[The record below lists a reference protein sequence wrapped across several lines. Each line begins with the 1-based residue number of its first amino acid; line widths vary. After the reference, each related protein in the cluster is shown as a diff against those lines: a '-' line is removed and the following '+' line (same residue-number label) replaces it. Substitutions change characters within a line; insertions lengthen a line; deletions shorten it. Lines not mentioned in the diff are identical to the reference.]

1 MIDFSNIFYEVALIL
16 AIATGVAFLAL
27 RLRQPLIIAFI
38 IVGIL
43 IGPAGINLVNA
54 SESLELF
61 AELGIAL
68 LLFVVGLKLDPHEIQ
83 AVGPVAL
90 TTGIGQ
96 IIITGSLG
104 YVIAIALGLN
114 SISAFYV
121 GIALTFSSTI
131 IIVKLLSDR
140 REIDA
145 LHGRIAL
152 GILIVQDIVVV
163 LVMIALSAFTE
174 SANQALGKE
183 LLIVLLKGSIFLAFV
198 ALVTRYL
205 FPKLLPA
212 LAQSTELL
220 LIFAISWAVALA
232 AVGDGLGFSQEVGA
246 FLAGVSLASTPYRTD
261 LGARLV
267 SLRDFLLLFFF
278 INLGVHIDVTNLG
291 SEILPA
297 LILSAFVLIGKPL
310 MVMILVG
317 LMGYHKYTSVITSL
331 SLGQISE
338 FSLILATLGV
348 SLGQINQE
356 TLGLITLIG
365 IITMAVSTYMIID
378 SHHLY
383 DFLSPYLSWINCL
396 NSTFKKQQDELSLF
410 NHTQVDIIV
419 FGLGRYGG
427 NLLQYLSQQ
436 QFSIV
441 GIDFDP
447 ELVHSWRDKGILAF
461 YGDAED
467 PEFAATLPLN
477 TAQWVV
483 STLPGQR
490 VGIALLR
497 TLKQLQFQGKIA
509 LTSHSVQEKQILQKE
524 GADLVLLPFNDA
536 AKEAAQTLVELTSC
550 QIESSGYTN
559 NQN

>member
-1 MIDFSNIFYEVALIL
+1 MIDFSNLFYEIALIL
-16 AIATGVAFLAL
+16 AIATGVGFLAL

-38 IVGIL
+38 IVGIFV
-43 IGPAGINLVNA
+43 GPAGVNVVNA
-54 SESLELF
+54 SEQLELF

-83 AVGPVAL
+83 AVGPVAI

-96 IIITGSLG
+96 ILITGGLG
-104 YVIAIALGLN
+104 YLIAMTLGFN
-114 SISAFYV
+114 PISAFYL

-145 LHGRIAL
+145 LHGRISL

-163 LVMIALSAFTE
+163 LVMIALSAFTDN
-174 SANQALGKE
+174 SDQGLGTE
-183 LLIVLLKGSIFLAFV
+183 LLMVLFKGGIFLTCV
-198 ALVTRYL
+198 ALITRYL
-205 FPKLLPA
+205 FPALLTA
-212 LAQSTELL
+212 LARSTELL

-232 AVGDGLGFSQEVGA
+232 ALGDALGFSQEVGA
-246 FLAGVSLASTPYRTD
+246 FLAGVSLAATPYRAD

-278 INLGVHIDVTNLG
+278 INLGVHIDVTHLG
-291 SEILPA
+291 SELLPA
-297 LILSAFVLIGKPL
+297 LILSLFVLIGKPL
-310 MVMILVG
+310 MVMVLIG

-338 FSLILATLGV
+338 FSLILASLGV
-348 SLGQINQE
+348 SLGQISE
-356 TLGLITLIG
+356 EILGLITLVG
-365 IITMAVSTYMIID
+365 IMTMAVSTYMIID

-383 DFLSPYLSWINCL
+383 DFLSPYLSWIDRL
-396 NSTFKKQQDELSLF
+396 SSPFQQQQDELILL
-410 NHTQVDIIV
+410 NHGEVDMILL
-419 FGLGRYGG
+419 GLGRYGG

-436 QFSIV
+436 EFSIV
-441 GIDFDP
+441 AIDFDP
-447 ELVHSWRDKGILAF
+447 ELVHSWRSQGILAF

-467 PEFAATLPLN
+467 PEFAATLPLS
-477 TAQWVV
+477 TAKWVV

-490 VGIALLR
+490 VGLALLR

-509 LTSHSVQEKQILQKE
+509 LTSHSLQEQKVLQQE
-524 GADLVLLPFNDA
+524 GADLVLLPFQDA
-536 AKEAAQTLVELTSC
+536 AKEAAQTLAELTPSR
-550 QIESSGYTN
+550 EVL
-559 NQN
+559 

>member
-1 MIDFSNIFYEVALIL
+1 MIAMIDFSNIFYEIAIIL
-16 AIATGVAFLAL
+16 AIATGVGFLAL
-27 RLRQPLIIAFI
+27 KLRQPLIIAFI

-43 IGPAGINLVNA
+43 VGPAGINIVNA
-54 SESLELF
+54 NEQLELF

-68 LLFVVGLKLDPHEIQ
+68 LLFVVGLKLDPHEIK
-83 AVGPVAL
+83 AVGSVAL

-96 IIITGSLG
+96 ILITGSLG
-104 YVIAIALGLN
+104 YLIAVALGLN

-163 LVMIALSAFTE
+163 LVMIAMSAFTE
-174 SANQALGKE
+174 NSDRGLAQE
-183 LLIVLLKGSIFLAFV
+183 LITVLLKGSLFIACV
-198 ALVTRYL
+198 ALITRYL

-232 AVGDGLGFSQEVGA
+232 ALGDALGFSQEVGA
-246 FLAGVSLASTPYRTD
+246 FLAGVSLAATPYRTD

-278 INLGVHIDVTNLG
+278 INLGFHIDVNHLG
-291 SEILPA
+291 NEILPA
-297 LILSAFVLIGKPL
+297 LILSVFVLLGKPL
-310 MVMILVG
+310 MVMVLVG

-348 SLGQINQE
+348 SLGQITEE

-378 SHHLY
+378 SHRLY
-383 DFLSPYLSWINCL
+383 DFLSPYLAWINRL
-396 NSTFKKQQDELSLF
+396 NSTFNKQQDELTLF
-410 NHTQVDIIV
+410 NHAEVDIIV

-436 QFSIV
+436 QLSIV

-447 ELVHSWRDKGILAF
+447 ELVHTWRHQGILAF

-477 TAQWVV
+477 TAKWVV

-490 VGIALLR
+490 VGLALLR

-509 LTSHSVQEKQILQKE
+509 LTSHSLPEKKLLQQA

-536 AKEAAQTLVELTSC
+536 AKEAAETLVELTSY
-550 QIESSGYTN
+550 QDV
-559 NQN
+559 

>member
-43 IGPAGINLVNA
+43 IGPAGINVVNA
-54 SESLELF
+54 GESLELF

-96 IIITGSLG
+96 ILITGSLG
-104 YVIAIALGLN
+104 YLIAIALGLN
-114 SISAFYV
+114 SISAFYI
-121 GIALTFSSTI
+121 GISLTFSSTI

-174 SANQALGKE
+174 STNQGLGKE
-183 LLIVLLKGSIFLAFV
+183 VAIVLLKGSLFLACV
-198 ALVTRYL
+198 ALITRYI

-246 FLAGVSLASTPYRTD
+246 FLAGVSLAATPYRTD

-278 INLGVHIDVTNLG
+278 IDLGVHIDVAHLG
-291 SEILPA
+291 DKILPA

-310 MVMILVG
+310 MVMALVG

-348 SLGQINQE
+348 SLGQINE
-356 TLGLITLIG
+356 EILGLITLIG

-378 SHHLY
+378 SHRLY
-383 DFLSPYLSWINCL
+383 DFLSPYLSWINRL
-396 NSTFKKQQDELSLF
+396 NSTFKKQQDELTLF
-410 NHTQVDIIV
+410 SHTQVDIIV

-436 QFSIV
+436 PFSIV

-447 ELVHSWRDKGILAF
+447 ELVQSWRKQGILAF

-477 TAQWVV
+477 TAKWVV
-483 STLPGQR
+483 STLPGER
-490 VGIALLR
+490 VGLALLR

-509 LTSHSVQEKQILQKE
+509 LTSHSVQEKQILKQE

-536 AKEAAQTLVELTSC
+536 AKEAAQTLVELTAC
-550 QIESSGYTN
+550 QTEASGYTK

>member
-43 IGPAGINLVNA
+43 IGPAGINVVNA
-54 SESLELF
+54 GESLELF

-68 LLFVVGLKLDPHEIQ
+68 LLFVVGLKLDPHEIK

-96 IIITGSLG
+96 VLITGSLG
-104 YVIAIALGLN
+104 YLIAIVLGFS
-114 SISAFYV
+114 SISAFYI

-152 GILIVQDIVVV
+152 GILIVQDIIVV

-174 SANQALGKE
+174 SSNQGIGKDVA
-183 LLIVLLKGSIFLAFV
+183 IVLLKGSLFLAFV
-198 ALVTRYL
+198 TLITRYL

-246 FLAGVSLASTPYRTD
+246 FLAGVSLAATPYRTD

-278 INLGVHIDVTNLG
+278 INLGVHIDVAHLG
-291 SEILPA
+291 DKILPA

-310 MVMILVG
+310 MVMVLVG
-317 LMGYHKYTSVITSL
+317 LMGHHKYTSVITSL

-348 SLGQINQE
+348 SLGQINE
-356 TLGLITLIG
+356 EILGLITLIG

-378 SHHLY
+378 SHRLY
-383 DFLSPYLSWINCL
+383 DILSPYLAWINRL
-396 NSTFKKQQDELSLF
+396 NSTFKKQQDELTLF
-410 NHTQVDIIV
+410 SHTEVDIIV

-436 QFSIV
+436 PFSIV

-447 ELVHSWRDKGILAF
+447 ELVHSWRHQGILAF

-477 TAQWVV
+477 TAKWVV
-483 STLPGQR
+483 STLPGER
-490 VGIALLR
+490 VGLSLLR
-497 TLKQLQFQGKIA
+497 TLKKLQFQGKIA
-509 LTSHSVQEKQILQKE
+509 LTSHSVQEKQILKQE

-536 AKEAAQTLVELTSC
+536 AKEAAQTLVELTAC
-550 QIESSGYTN
+550 QTKPSGYTN

>member
-1 MIDFSNIFYEVALIL
+1 MIDFSNIFYEIALIL
-16 AIATGVAFLAL
+16 AIATGVGFFAL

-38 IVGIL
+38 IVGIFV
-43 IGPAGINLVNA
+43 GPAGVNAVNA
-54 SESLELF
+54 SEQLELF

-68 LLFVVGLKLDPHEIQ
+68 LLFVVGLKLDPHEIE

-90 TTGIGQ
+90 TTGIGE
-96 IIITGSLG
+96 ILITGSLG
-104 YVIAIALGLN
+104 YLIAIGLGLN
-114 SISAFYV
+114 ASSAFYV

-163 LVMIALSAFTE
+163 LVMIAMSAFTE
-174 SANQALGKE
+174 NSDRGLAQEFLM
-183 LLIVLLKGSIFLAFV
+183 VLLKGSLFLACV
-198 ALVTRYL
+198 ALMTRYL

-232 AVGDGLGFSQEVGA
+232 ALGDALGFSQEVGA
-246 FLAGVSLASTPYRTD
+246 FLAGVSLASTPYRAD

-278 INLGVHIDVTNLG
+278 INLGVHIDVAHLG
-291 SEILPA
+291 NEILPA
-297 LILSAFVLIGKPL
+297 LILSLFVLIGKPL
-310 MVMILVG
+310 MVMVLIG

-348 SLGQINQE
+348 SLGQVTEE
-356 TLGLITLIG
+356 TLGLITLVG

-383 DFLSPYLSWINCL
+383 DFLSPYLSWVERL
-396 NSTFKKQQDELSLF
+396 NSAFNQQQDELTVL
-410 NHTQVDIIV
+410 NHTEVDIIV

-441 GIDFDP
+441 AIDFDP
-447 ELVHSWRDKGILAF
+447 ELVQRCRSQGILAF

-467 PEFAATLPLN
+467 PEFAATLPLK
-477 TAQWVV
+477 TAKWVV

-490 VGIALLR
+490 VGLALLR

-509 LTSHSVQEKQILQKE
+509 LTSHSLPEKKLLQQK

-536 AKEAAQTLVELTSC
+536 AKEAAQTLVELTPL
-550 QIESSGYTN
+550 
-559 NQN
+559 

>member
-16 AIATGVAFLAL
+16 AIATGVGFFAL
-27 RLRQPLIIAFI
+27 KLRQPLIIAFI
-38 IVGIL
+38 IVGIAV
-43 IGPAGINLVNA
+43 GPAGVNVVNA
-54 SESLELF
+54 SEQLELF

-90 TTGIGQ
+90 TTGMGQ
-96 IIITGSLG
+96 ILITGSLG
-104 YVIAIALGLN
+104 YLMAIGLGLS

-174 SANQALGKE
+174 NSDRGLAQE
-183 LLIVLLKGSIFLAFV
+183 FLIVLLKGSLFLACV
-198 ALVTRYL
+198 ALMTRYV

-232 AVGDGLGFSQEVGA
+232 ALGDALGFSQEVGA

-278 INLGVHIDVTNLG
+278 INLGVHIDVTHLG
-291 SEILPA
+291 AEILPA
-297 LILSAFVLIGKPL
+297 LILSLFVLIGKPL
-310 MVMILVG
+310 MVMVLIG
-317 LMGYHKYTSVITSL
+317 LMGHHKYTSVITSL

-348 SLGQINQE
+348 SLGQITEE
-356 TLGLITLIG
+356 TLGLITLVG

-383 DFLSPYLSWINCL
+383 DFLSPYLSWIERL
-396 NSTFKKQQDELSLF
+396 NFPFQRQQDELTFL
-410 NHTQVDIIV
+410 NHTEVDIIV

-447 ELVHSWRDKGILAF
+447 ELVHSWRNQGILAF

-467 PEFAATLPLN
+467 PEFAATLPLR
-477 TAQWVV
+477 TAKWVV

-490 VGIALLR
+490 VGVTLLR

-509 LTSHSVQEKQILQKE
+509 LTSHSLPEKNCFSKKVQI
-524 GADLVLLPFNDA
+524 
-536 AKEAAQTLVELTSC
+536 
-550 QIESSGYTN
+550 
-559 NQN
+559 